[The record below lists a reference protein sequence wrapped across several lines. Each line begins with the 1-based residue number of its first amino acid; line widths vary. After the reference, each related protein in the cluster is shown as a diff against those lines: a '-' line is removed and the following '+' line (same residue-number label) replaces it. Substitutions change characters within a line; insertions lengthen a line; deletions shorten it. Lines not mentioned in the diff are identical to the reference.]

1 MFPMCPMFPMLTVS
15 GSYTD
20 YLALYSPSVGEGKEE
35 GILMLWAECRIHLY
49 ARYTKN
55 SLRERKEENKRKV
68 RSAIM
73 IRDGTNY

>member
-1 MFPMCPMFPMLTVS
+1 MLTVS

-20 YLALYSPSVGEGKEE
+20 YLALYSPSIREGKEE

-55 SLRERKEENKRKV
+55 SLRKGGKQEKV
-68 RSAIM
+68 R
-73 IRDGTNY
+73 RNGNKWQD